1 MSKYGLNLRPV
12 QKKQQPKRPPLAT
25 PFGFNDEE
33 ENDVEREIAR
43 QASKSRSLKE
53 IEELQKKALEEDPT
67 VFDYDGV
74 YDKMKEKEVRPV
86 VLDREE
92 RKPKYIQNLMKK
104 AEERQQYRDIVY
116 EKKLAKE
123 RSKDDHLY
131 ADKDKFITEGYR
143 KKLAEREK
151 QMELERLRE
160 LREERDDVTKKKDF
174 LVDFYSNLDKNVAFG
189 GETAERRKMEKQAEL
204 KILERHDESGAS
216 ASNEGLLLK
225 NSSSALESSTLKEG
239 DHDADASNG
248 EQLLRNNSSSYSES
262 SRQKS
267 GNQGETSSSTNVNPP
282 DPKPISEAS
291 VIQEKTSTELPP
303 ESQLKSDHH
312 KRSQDAVAA
321 AKERFLAR
329 KRGKQE

>member
-12 QKKQQPKRPPLAT
+12 HKKHQSKRPPLAT
-25 PFGFNDEE
+25 HFGFNDEE

-43 QASKSRSLKE
+43 QASKNKSVKE
-53 IEELQKKALEEDPT
+53 IEEQQKKALEEDPT

-86 VLDREE
+86 VQDREE

-104 AEERQQYRDIVY
+104 AQERQQYQDIVY

-131 ADKDKFITEGYR
+131 ADKDKFITEAYR
-143 KKLAEREK
+143 KTLLEREQ

-160 LREERDDVTKKKDF
+160 LQEERDDVTKKKDF

-189 GETAERRKMEKQAEL
+189 SGKAERRKQETQAEL
-204 KILERHDESGAS
+204 RIPEKHEGVS
-216 ASNEGLLLK
+216 ADVIDRGHFPDKAN
-225 NSSSALESSTLKEG
+225 SALESSRLKEG
-239 DHDADASNG
+239 HQGTDASNG
-248 EQLLRNNSSSYSES
+248 EELTWNNSSSLSES
-262 SRQKS
+262 SRQKG
-267 GNQGETSSSTNVNPP
+267 GNQGETSSHSNTGVNHP
-282 DPKPISEAS
+282 DVKPISEA
-291 VIQEKTSTELPP
+291 EKPNP
-303 ESQLKSDHH
+303 DHH
-312 KRSQDAVAA
+312 KRSRDAVAA

-329 KRGKQE
+329 KKAKEE